1 MLFQKILRNK
11 FVPVVIILLL
21 LVPGTYAQEEAAV
34 QAGGS
39 NTVWRIGFL
48 EIIHQTFSSDDLHP
62 FYQMTGTNRF
72 KGGKGFFGQT
82 VLDPEKN
89 DLIPNISNK
98 NADEHG
104 SKDGFLTKLF
114 SNIPLLKGLPPFSL
128 EYILPTGY
136 DVGIGL
142 AFAYTNIWLDD
153 TKVRA
158 TTQGADDSYATPLL
172 RMASHFYMFSA
183 SLHPFGVPRPDD
195 LDIFLGFGLSRVE
208 STLRYGIR
216 DNPTIKEY
224 ASVTKTELSGSSGM
238 MPFRR
243 MGVASGGDSFGFI
256 LEFLLPGIN
265 EIIDNPFAT
274 NTIIDSTVY
283 DSTYNDRGGALPS
296 KVGMP
301 GGITRMSWTYSF

>member
-34 QAGGS
+34 QPEGS
-39 NTVWRIGFL
+39 NAVWRIGFL
-48 EIIHQTFSSDDLHP
+48 EIIHQTFSSDDLNP

-158 TTQGADDSYATPLL
+158 ATQGADDLYATPLL

-216 DNPTIKEY
+216 ENPTIIEY

>member
-1 MLFQKILRNK
+1 MFFQKILRNK

-21 LVPGTYAQEEAAV
+21 LVSGTYAQEEDAV
-34 QAGGS
+34 QTEGS
-39 NTVWRIGFL
+39 NAVWRIGFL

-72 KGGKGFFGQT
+72 KGGKGYFGQT

-158 TTQGADDSYATPLL
+158 ATQGADDSYATPLL
-172 RMASHFYMFSA
+172 RLASHFYMFSA
-183 SLHPFGVPRPDD
+183 SFHPFGVPRPDD

-216 DNPTIKEY
+216 KNPTIPEY